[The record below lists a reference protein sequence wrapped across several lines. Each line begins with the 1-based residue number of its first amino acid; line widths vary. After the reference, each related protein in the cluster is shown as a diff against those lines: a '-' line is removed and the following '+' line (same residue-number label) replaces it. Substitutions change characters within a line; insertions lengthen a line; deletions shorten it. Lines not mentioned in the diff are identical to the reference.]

1 MPFPTNAASTELDAV
16 NQILSSVGQAPVTTL
31 DLQNPEV
38 FTAVNTLREQSKQVQ
53 LEGWSFNTER
63 HYTGLNRDKTTNKI
77 AYPSNMLAID
87 ANVEVHKD
95 TYDLVPRNGFVYDR
109 EGHTYTFTEDITAD
123 VLWYW
128 DFQYLPPGIQAYITA
143 KAARMCAVKMV
154 GDVQL
159 NQLLQEQEATTRAA
173 VIEEECRQGDYSFFG
188 FKDGQNFYTS
198 YQPFQALSRQ

>member
-63 HYTGLNRDKTTNKI
+63 HYVLTPDTSTNKI
-77 AYPSNMLAID
+77 AVPSNMLAID
-87 ANVEVHKD
+87 ANVQTHQDK
-95 TYDLVPRNGFVYDR
+95 YDLVLRNGFVYDR
-109 EGHTYTFTEDITAD
+109 QNHTDTFTDDITAD
-123 VLWYW
+123 ILWFW
-128 DFQYLPPGIQAYITA
+128 DFQYLPPGIQQYITA

-154 GDVQL
+154 GDREL
-159 NQLLQEQEATTRAA
+159 NVLLKEQEDSTRAA
-173 VIEEECRQGDYSFFG
+173 VLEEECNQGDYSMFG
-188 FKDGQNFYTS
+188 HRDGENYYTS
-198 YQPFQALSRQ
+198 YQPFRALSRQ